1 MEFRLTRKVP
11 IQSLPVDGLRGFAAF
26 HIILGHLFMW
36 SETHPRYATPEN
48 APAPTAGL
56 CSWEIFA
63 GFPLMG
69 GGSMGLFYIISG
81 FVMAIGYCQ
90 VMLEPGF
97 ACRCLGAGYCCCP
110 EQGHFRPLA
119 RLSAWLFWCKRLM
132 RLDVFG
138 DMPHYSYEVTWVDYV
153 LTFLGLTSWSLR
165 LPLGNELTW
174 TISTMCMGLFGSYW
188 LRMTPP
194 LRLPVFVMGLCAG
207 LIRIQRQ
214 QAAMKDSDLDLTP
227 ISRSERPEVL
237 DGACCEEPCIGPW
250 SLFGIWFLFTGLS
263 VAAAVQCGIL
273 VGLRAVLEVFFPIL
287 FYYWV
292 LAITSPLHQSSS
304 LVAFFNSR
312 IMQFLGNIS
321 MSAYMIHMLLMEFQ
335 GYLIGTR
342 INSHP
347 WWVVLTM
354 LPMTLVLRW
363 FLTELLGSTQLDV
376 NGYRLAW

>member
-1 MEFRLTRKVP
+1 MRQV
-11 IQSLPVDGLRGFAAF
+11 
-26 HIILGHLFMW
+26 
-36 SETHPRYATPEN
+36 YAE
-48 APAPTAGL
+48 
-56 CSWEIFA
+56 
-63 GFPLMG
+63 
-69 GGSMGLFYIISG
+69 
-81 FVMAIGYCQ
+81 
-90 VMLEPGF
+90 
-97 ACRCLGAGYCCCP
+97 
-110 EQGHFRPLA
+110 
-119 RLSAWLFWCKRLM
+119 
-132 RLDVFG
+132 DVFG

-174 TISTMCMGLFGSYW
+174 TISTMCFFYLCFPALAPRLQRLQPRTLPKLAWTMYLLQIFLMMGAFALAFSQGMGLFGSYW

-363 FLTELLGSTQLDV
+363 FLTEFFEKPISRRLRRCLDRCGTGVAVETPAAKTQEV
-376 NGYRLAW
+376 TATRIGNTM